1 MTIEI
6 PKGYETLGEALA
18 AAVEQAAVG
27 KGAGRHS
34 YGGELFSDQ
43 LIFEIPRRLGACGS
57 GFLLGQAVKKIY
69 ESVRLE
75 PERARA
81 ELLGAVNYLAAAW
94 SRQGGEEGVMQKWA
108 SRQIAN
114 NGVVSAPEPPKASGN
129 VCLEFSERV
138 VSLMKELGLHE
149 VSFAGP
155 GARIC
160 ADGVVTGLHFTT
172 AIPDGSG
179 LKDAEA
185 LCRRI
190 REVNPAVYPQED
202 ADMPRFQK
210 GELVEYRSD
219 GTWKPAAFM
228 YMDGGYAVLV
238 SGGEEVEVLAFNVR
252 PAESVSA
259 PEDFQFD
266 EDRMAESMPGIVP
279 SAAPL
284 FPERTPVECR
294 PPLEPEWTPAFY
306 IGVDAAGFHIVERD
320 GLRLHLSADAVRK
333 PEKS

>member
-34 YGGELFSDQ
+34 YDGELFSDQ

-94 SRQGGEEGVMQKWA
+94 CRQGGE
-108 SRQIAN
+108 S
-114 NGVVSAPEPPKASGN
+114 VSAPESPKAAGN

-138 VSLMKELGLHE
+138 VSLMKELGVRE

-160 ADGVVTGLHFTT
+160 ADGIVTGLHFTT
-172 AIPDGSG
+172 EDSDAPRTKEEL
-179 LKDAEA
+179 LK
-185 LCRRI
+185 RI

-202 ADMPRFQK
+202 C
-210 GELVEYRSD
+210 E
-219 GTWKPAAFM
+219 
-228 YMDGGYAVLV
+228 
-238 SGGEEVEVLAFNVR
+238 
-252 PAESVSA
+252 
-259 PEDFQFD
+259 
-266 EDRMAESMPGIVP
+266 
-279 SAAPL
+279 APL

-294 PPLEPEWTPAFY
+294 PPLESEWTPAFY
-306 IGVDAAGFHIVERD
+306 IGVDPAGFHIVERD
-320 GLRLHLSADAVRK
+320 GLWMHLSADAVRK
-333 PEKS
+333 AE

>member
-18 AAVEQAAVG
+18 AAVEQAAAG

-43 LIFEIPRRLGACGS
+43 LIFEIPRRLGEGGEC
-57 GFLLGQAVKKIY
+57 FCLGQAAKKIY
-69 ESVRLE
+69 ESRRLE
-75 PERARA
+75 PARARA
-81 ELLGAVNYLAAAW
+81 ELLGAINYLAAAW
-94 SRQGGEEGVMQKWA
+94 RMLGGAE
-108 SRQIAN
+108 S
-114 NGVVSAPEPPKASGN
+114 VSAPEAPKSAGN

-138 VSLMKELGLHE
+138 VSLMKELGVRE

-172 AIPDGSG
+172 EGADGSG

-190 REVNPAVYPQED
+190 REVNPAVYP
-202 ADMPRFQK
+202 
-210 GELVEYRSD
+210 
-219 GTWKPAAFM
+219 
-228 YMDGGYAVLV
+228 
-238 SGGEEVEVLAFNVR
+238 
-252 PAESVSA
+252 
-259 PEDFQFD
+259 PEDV
-266 EDRMAESMPGIVP
+266 AT
-279 SAAPL
+279 PL

-294 PPLEPEWTPAFY
+294 PPLESEWTPAFY
-306 IGVDAAGFHIVERD
+306 IGVDPAGFHIVERSD
-320 GLRLHLSADAVRK
+320 GLRMHLSADAVRK
-333 PEKS
+333 PEA

>member
-34 YGGELFSDQ
+34 YDGELFSDQ

-81 ELLGAVNYLAAAW
+81 ELLGAINYLAAAW
-94 SRQGGEEGVMQKWA
+94 CRQGGGESVF
-108 SRQIAN
+108 
-114 NGVVSAPEPPKASGN
+114 APEAPKASGN
-129 VCLEFSERV
+129 VCLDFAERV
-138 VSLMKELGLHE
+138 VSLMKEAGVRE
-149 VSFAGP
+149 VAFANP

-160 ADGVVTGLHFTT
+160 ADGTVTGLHFTT
-172 AIPDGSG
+172 D
-179 LKDAEA
+179 DADAPQTKEE

-190 REVNPAVYPQED
+190 REANPAIYQQED
-202 ADMPRFQK
+202 F
-210 GELVEYRSD
+210 E
-219 GTWKPAAFM
+219 
-228 YMDGGYAVLV
+228 
-238 SGGEEVEVLAFNVR
+238 
-252 PAESVSA
+252 
-259 PEDFQFD
+259 
-266 EDRMAESMPGIVP
+266 
-279 SAAPL
+279 APL

-294 PPLEPEWTPAFY
+294 PPLESEWTPAFY
-306 IGVDAAGFHIVERD
+306 IGVDPQGFHIVERD

-333 PEKS
+333 AETVMPLSADAVRKPEES

>member
-94 SRQGGEEGVMQKWA
+94 SRLGGEE
-108 SRQIAN
+108 R
-114 NGVVSAPEPPKASGN
+114 E
-129 VCLEFSERV
+129 
-138 VSLMKELGLHE
+138 GL
-149 VSFAGP
+149 A
-155 GARIC
+155 
-160 ADGVVTGLHFTT
+160 
-172 AIPDGSG
+172 
-179 LKDAEA
+179 
-185 LCRRI
+185 RRI
-190 REVNPAVYPQED
+190 REANPAVYPQED
-202 ADMPRFQK
+202 C
-210 GELVEYRSD
+210 E
-219 GTWKPAAFM
+219 
-228 YMDGGYAVLV
+228 
-238 SGGEEVEVLAFNVR
+238 
-252 PAESVSA
+252 
-259 PEDFQFD
+259 
-266 EDRMAESMPGIVP
+266 
-279 SAAPL
+279 APL

-294 PPLEPEWTPAFY
+294 PPLEAEWTPAFY
-306 IGVDAAGFHIVERD
+306 IGVDAAGFHIVERG
-320 GLRLHLSADAVRK
+320 GLRMHLSADAVRK